1 MMEGRPRH
9 RMSKKLQLAFS
20 ERRIRKGIYRMYA
33 RLRPYHLIG
42 AIGGFLTVLTAIISL
57 AVSTSYYISAEW
69 VIIVNMLLIGSNGL
83 IATYFFGAFSASRDS
98 LIKVGSLIAGIGLG
112 FNVLISILQMAGV
125 YVFVLALRFCS
136 GSSWGSRY
144 DGRGCDRLYQI
155 HHALPERRFCRG
167 VLRVYF
173 PGASAVFIL
182 DVGKPDKRRW
192 AGWPADLFLRPQYH
206 LLDSFSH
213 SGYFLVYR
221 GCTVWLR

>member
-1 MMEGRPRH
+1 
-9 RMSKKLQLAFS
+9 MSKKLQLAFS

-98 LIKVGSLIAGIGLG
+98 LIKVGSLIAG
-112 FNVLISILQMAGV
+112 
-125 YVFVLALRFCS
+125 FCS

>member
-1 MMEGRPRH
+1 
-9 RMSKKLQLAFS
+9 
-20 ERRIRKGIYRMYA
+20 MYA

-42 AIGGFLTVLTAIISL
+42 AIGGFLTALTAIISL

-125 YVFVLALRFCS
+125 YVFVLALLGALVMMAGVVIACIKSLCS
-136 GSSWGSRY
+136 SRETLLSWCSA
-144 DGRGCDRLYQI
+144 C
-155 HHALPERRFCRG
+155 
-167 VLRVYF
+167 YF

-192 AGWPADLFLRPQYH
+192 AGRPADLVFTSTISPTRQ
-206 LLDSFSH
+206 LLSFRIFPCLPRLH
-213 SGYFLVYR
+213 RVAAVKR
-221 GCTVWLR
+221 HVRAQKNR

>member
-1 MMEGRPRH
+1 
-9 RMSKKLQLAFS
+9 
-20 ERRIRKGIYRMYA
+20 MYA

-125 YVFVLALRFCS
+125 YVFVLALLGALVIIDIRIVIACIKFIMLFQKDALSWCS
-136 GSSWGSRY
+136 ACLFSWGFCCLYS
-144 DGRGCDRLYQI
+144 GRGQ
-155 HHALPERRFCRG
+155 A
-167 VLRVYF
+167 
-173 PGASAVFIL
+173 
-182 DVGKPDKRRW
+182 
-192 AGWPADLFLRPQYH
+192 
-206 LLDSFSH
+206 
-213 SGYFLVYR
+213 
-221 GCTVWLR
+221 

>member
-1 MMEGRPRH
+1 MEGRPRH

-125 YVFVLALRFCS
+125 YVFVLALLGALVMMAGVVIACIKYFVVVFC
-136 GSSWGSRY
+136 
-144 DGRGCDRLYQI
+144 
-155 HHALPERRFCRG
+155 
-167 VLRVYF
+167 
-173 PGASAVFIL
+173 VFIFL
-182 DVGKPDKRRW
+182 GLLLSLFWTW
-192 AGWPADLFLRPQYH
+192 ASLISGAGLGA
-206 LLDSFSH
+206 LLI
-213 SGYFLVYR
+213 YFYVHNITY
-221 GCTVWLR
+221 

>member
-1 MMEGRPRH
+1 MEGRPRH

-125 YVFVLALRFCS
+125 YVFVLGVYVFVLALLGALVMMAGVVIACIKFIMLFQRDAFVVVFC
-136 GSSWGSRY
+136 
-144 DGRGCDRLYQI
+144 
-155 HHALPERRFCRG
+155 
-167 VLRVYF
+167 
-173 PGASAVFIL
+173 VFIFL
-182 DVGKPDKRRW
+182 GLLLSLFWTW
-192 AGWPADLFLRPQYH
+192 ASLISGAGLGG
-206 LLDSFSH
+206 LLI
-213 SGYFLVYR
+213 YFYVHNITY
-221 GCTVWLR
+221 

>member
-1 MMEGRPRH
+1 
-9 RMSKKLQLAFS
+9 MSKKLQLAFS
-20 ERRIRKGIYRMYA
+20 ERRIRKRIYRMYA
-33 RLRPYHLIG
+33 RFRPYHLIG
-42 AIGGFLTVLTAIISL
+42 AIGGFLTALTAIISL

-83 IATYFFGAFSASRDS
+83 IATYFFGAFSATRDS

-112 FNVLISILQMAGV
+112 FNILISILQMAGV
-125 YVFVLALRFCS
+125 YVFVLALLGALVMMAGVVIACIKFIMLFQ
-136 GSSWGSRY
+136 
-144 DGRGCDRLYQI
+144 RG
-155 HHALPERRFCRG
+155 RFCRG

-213 SGYFLVYR
+213 SGYFPCLPRLHRVAAVKWHVR
-221 GCTVWLR
+221 AAKNR

>member
-83 IATYFFGAFSASRDS
+83 IATYFFGAFSASRDR
-98 LIKVGSLIAGIGLG
+98 
-112 FNVLISILQMAGV
+112 GV
-125 YVFVLALRFCS
+125 RFCS

>member
-1 MMEGRPRH
+1 
-9 RMSKKLQLAFS
+9 
-20 ERRIRKGIYRMYA
+20 MYA
-33 RLRPYHLIG
+33 RFRPYHLIG
-42 AIGGFLTVLTAIISL
+42 AIGGFLTALTAIISL

-83 IATYFFGAFSASRDS
+83 IATYFFGAFSATRDS

-112 FNVLISILQMAGV
+112 FNILISILQMAGGV
-125 YVFVLALRFCS
+125 RFCS

-192 AGWPADLFLRPQYH
+192 AGCPADLFLRPQYH

>member
-1 MMEGRPRH
+1 MEGRPRH

-125 YVFVLALRFCS
+125 YVFVLALLGALVMMAGVVIACIKFIMLFQRDIMLFQRDAFVVVFC
-136 GSSWGSRY
+136 
-144 DGRGCDRLYQI
+144 
-155 HHALPERRFCRG
+155 
-167 VLRVYF
+167 
-173 PGASAVFIL
+173 VFIFL
-182 DVGKPDKRRW
+182 GLLLSLFWTW
-192 AGWPADLFLRPQYH
+192 ASLISGAGLGG
-206 LLDSFSH
+206 LLI
-213 SGYFLVYR
+213 YFYVHNITY
-221 GCTVWLR
+221 

>member
-1 MMEGRPRH
+1 MEGRPRH

-112 FNVLISILQMAGV
+112 ALVMMAGV
-125 YVFVLALRFCS
+125 VIACIKFIMLFQRDAFVVVFC
-136 GSSWGSRY
+136 
-144 DGRGCDRLYQI
+144 
-155 HHALPERRFCRG
+155 
-167 VLRVYF
+167 
-173 PGASAVFIL
+173 VFIFL
-182 DVGKPDKRRW
+182 GLLLSLFWTW
-192 AGWPADLFLRPQYH
+192 ASLISGAGLGG
-206 LLDSFSH
+206 LLI
-213 SGYFLVYR
+213 YFYVHNITY
-221 GCTVWLR
+221 

>member
-1 MMEGRPRH
+1 
-9 RMSKKLQLAFS
+9 
-20 ERRIRKGIYRMYA
+20 MYA

-112 FNVLISILQMAGV
+112 FNVLISILQS
-125 YVFVLALRFCS
+125 FCS